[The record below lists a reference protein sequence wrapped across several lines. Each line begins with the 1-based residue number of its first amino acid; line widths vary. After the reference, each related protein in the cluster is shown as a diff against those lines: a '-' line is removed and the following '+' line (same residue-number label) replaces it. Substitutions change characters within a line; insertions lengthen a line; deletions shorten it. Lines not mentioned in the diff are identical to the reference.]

1 MKNKVKN
8 KKAIG
13 FVFLSVWFLS
23 ACTVPS
29 MIVGSVST
37 AGVAAIRLSGFE
49 KTLNDAQIKLDIVTE
64 MLSRDDTLFLN
75 VSIDSMAGRV
85 LVTGTV
91 PNEAAQ
97 KMLSEVAGAHEKVRG
112 VFNEVVI
119 GDKRSAAQAVR
130 DGWLST
136 RLKTKLLLDGEIS
149 AVNFIIHVH
158 RNVVYILGIAL
169 TQQEGQRVID
179 HARTLDGVADIKMIF
194 ETMSEMEL
202 AFQAAQELKKTD
214 AQ

>member
-1 MKNKVKN
+1 MKDKVKN

-119 GDKRSAAQAVR
+119 SDKRSAAQAVR

>member
-1 MKNKVKN
+1 MKQYGKL
-8 KKAIG
+8 
-13 FVFLSVWFLS
+13 FLLFLILVMVS
-23 ACTVPS
+23 ACTVPN

-37 AGVAAIRLSGFE
+37 AGVAAIRLSGFD
-49 KTLNDAQIKLDIVTE
+49 KTLDDAQIKLNLVTE

-85 LVTGTV
+85 MITGAV

-97 KMLSEVAGAHEKVRG
+97 KMLSEVAQAHKNVRG
-112 VFNEVVI
+112 VFNKTVI
-119 GDKRSAAQAVR
+119 GKKRSAGQAVA

-136 RLKTKLLLDGEIS
+136 RLKTKLLLDGEVS

-169 TQQEGQRVID
+169 TQQEGQRVIG

-194 ETMSEMEL
+194 ETMGEMEL
-202 AFQAAQELKKTD
+202 AFQAIQELKKQND
-214 AQ
+214 KE